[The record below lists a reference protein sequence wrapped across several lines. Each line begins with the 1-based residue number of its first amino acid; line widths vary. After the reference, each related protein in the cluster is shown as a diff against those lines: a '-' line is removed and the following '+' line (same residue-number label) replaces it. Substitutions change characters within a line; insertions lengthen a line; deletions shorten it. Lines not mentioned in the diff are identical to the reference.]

1 MRTRLPTPM
10 GDIILLADGPHLVA
24 LEWGDGIERSESHLR
39 RHLGAWTERE
49 VGALPGISDAFQRY
63 LDGNLDALSRL
74 HFRPPGTGFQRK
86 VWAALQTI
94 PAGEA
99 WSYKQLAESIGH
111 PRSFRAVAQANA
123 KNPIPIAIPC
133 HRVVAANGGLGGF
146 SCGVHRKQWLLRHEG
161 WLTG

>member
-1 MRTRLPTPM
+1 MRARLPTPM
-10 GDIILLADGPHLVA
+10 GDVILLADGAHLVA

-39 RHLGAWTERE
+39 RHLKRWTEQKVDVIPVISAAFE
-49 VGALPGISDAFQRY
+49 QYLAGDLSALE
-63 LDGNLDALSRL
+63 RL
-74 HFRPPGTGFQRK
+74 HFRPPGTPFQRT

-94 PAGEA
+94 PAGDA
-99 WSYKQLAESIGH
+99 WSYKRLAEAIGH

-133 HRVVAANGGLGGF
+133 HRVIAADGGLGGF
-146 SCGVHRKQWLLRHEG
+146 SCGLHRKEWLLRHEG